1 MNPWLTLILSG
12 IFEAV
17 WATALG
23 ESNGLTVLAP
33 TLVFLVT
40 LVISTIGLAI
50 AMKTIPTA
58 TAYAV
63 WTGIGASLTVAWAML
78 TGAEPFSALRITL
91 IVILIACIMGLK
103 ASEGAQDDRQ
113 SRESAAAQAAED
125 AARDV

>member
-1 MNPWLTLILSG
+1 MNWLTLILSG
-12 IFEAV
+12 VLEAV

-23 ESNGLTVLAP
+23 ASNGLTVLGP
-33 TLVFLVT
+33 TIVFLIA

-63 WTGIGASLTVAWAML
+63 WTGIGASLTVVWAML
-78 TGAEPFSALRITL
+78 TGAEPFSLIRITL

-103 ASEGAQDDRQ
+103 ASEGA
-113 SRESAAAQAAED
+113 SAQRTTATAVGD
-125 AARDV
+125 NVTGR

>member
-1 MNPWLTLILSG
+1 MNWLTLILSG
-12 IFEAV
+12 VLEAV

-23 ESNGLTVLAP
+23 ASDGLTVLGP
-33 TLVFLVT
+33 TIVFLIA

-63 WTGIGASLTVAWAML
+63 WTGIGASLTVVWAML
-78 TGAEPFSALRITL
+78 TGAEPFSLIRITL

-103 ASEGAQDDRQ
+103 ASEGAG
-113 SRESAAAQAAED
+113 AQGRTATEVDHNAE
-125 AARDV
+125 